1 MTRLRAASTGGWI
14 ALVRVV
20 TQITRATC
28 CVLIAGDAHLGPFSR
43 RVIAAIDSRLAA
55 LDEQALTPTVTADI
69 TMTANQA

>member
-1 MTRLRAASTGGWI
+1 
-14 ALVRVV
+14 
-20 TQITRATC
+20 
-28 CVLIAGDAHLGPFSR
+28 LIAGDAHLGPFSR